1 MEKNWYRLVKNW
13 KWPLNRQV
21 TTRWCIALHTI
32 KLLSRIF
39 AVSSL
44 VAKILTRNRLP
55 CSAYTKTPLIRHLRL
70 FEINFPFK
78 AIRSTFHC
86 SIKTRS
92 LLFYLSLNTVSYTEV
107 NRYVTQG
114 AGSNFIQET
123 YHRQRNATH
132 ANLSTIRK
140 FQNFAAQGKSRIR
153 DRLRTGNSRGMS
165 RRRERRAAG
174 R

>member
-13 KWPLNRQV
+13 KSPLNRQV
-21 TTRWCIALHTI
+21 TTRWCIVLHTI

-44 VAKILTRNRLP
+44 VANILTRNRLP

-114 AGSNFIQET
+114 ARLNFIQET
-123 YHRQRNATH
+123 VSSPKECYP
-132 ANLSTIRK
+132 RK
-140 FQNFAAQGKSRIR
+140 SLNDSQIPKFRRTREKSYPGSSPNR
-153 DRLRTGNSRGMS
+153 
-165 RRRERRAAG
+165 
-174 R
+174 